1 MDKINIDGHYVN
13 CVNVTQVRYMEIEH
27 DETGELIR
35 VEPEKMFVSA
45 QVPQPLPSEEVDY
58 KTDRIYLNL
67 KMQQLPVVA
76 ANAVTVHKLQGKS
89 VDNLVASEWTT
100 RSRGWVYVML
110 SRIRTSAGLFTR
122 RKLTREMCKPM
133 ENKCKQFLK
142 QMEEKVPKNFTTD
155 ELTY

>member
-1 MDKINIDGHYVN
+1 
-13 CVNVTQVRYMEIEH
+13 MELEH

-35 VEPEKMFVSA
+35 VEPGSMCVSA
-45 QVPQPLPSEEVDY
+45 QVPLPLPGEAVDH
-58 KTDRIYLNL
+58 KTDRIYLHL
-67 KMQQLPVVA
+67 KMKQLPLVA

-100 RSRGWVYVML
+100 RARGWVYVML
-110 SRIRTSAGLFTR
+110 SRIRTSAGLFTQ

-142 QMEEKVPKNFTTD
+142 QMDTKGPEKFTVD
-155 ELTY
+155 ELFE